1 MILCIVWSQ
10 SLLIGDIVVVLMPVF
25 SVVMMKGNYRVQ
37 SSRKVQRMVTLVG
50 DMITADFAGCC
61 LDS

>member
-1 MILCIVWSQ
+1 VILCIVWSQ

-25 SVVMMKGNYRVQ
+25 SVVMMKGNYSVQ
-37 SSRKVQRMVTLVG
+37 SSRNVQRMVTLVG
-50 DMITADFAGCC
+50 DGITADFAGCC